1 MSEGGVLI
9 KRLSISALTPGMV
22 IAEDVY
28 TYNNQLIFPKGL
40 ILTDKSITRMEFFSI
55 IYVRVEDELVVP
67 DSVGDIPS
75 YSEKLKATPE
85 FIEFKNVFDNDIA
98 TFKDT
103 LNDVIEKGAPLETDK
118 LLSETVDLINNSS
131 SYVSV
136 FDMLHIMRENDDS
149 TYVHSINVALICN
162 VFARWLRLS
171 EDEVKLASLS
181 GLLHDVG
188 KMMIPEDIIKK
199 PDKLTSQEYRIVK
212 KHCQEGYKILANCD
226 LDKGI
231 KSAALMHHERNDG
244 SGYPYGLT
252 GDRIDFY
259 AKMVAIA
266 DVYDAMTSAR
276 IYRGPLCP
284 FIVVSVFENEGLQK
298 YDTRFILTFLE
309 NIVNTY
315 MLQRVRLSNGAEGE
329 VVFINRKHLSR
340 PTVKCG
346 NQYVDLSKHSDIFIE
361 AMV

>member
-1 MSEGGVLI
+1 
-9 KRLSISALTPGMV
+9 MV
-22 IAEDVY
+22 IAEDVF

-55 IYVRVEDELVVP
+55 MYIRVEDELAIL
-67 DSVGDIPS
+67 DSLDDIPS
-75 YSEKLKATPE
+75 YSERLRNTPE
-85 FIEFKNVFDNDIA
+85 FKEFKKVFNNDIA
-98 TFKDT
+98 SFKDA
-103 LNDVIEKGAPLETDK
+103 LNDVIDKGAPLETDK
-118 LLSETVDLINNSS
+118 LLNETINLISNSD

-136 FDMLHIMRENDDS
+136 FDMLHNMREYDDS
-149 TYVHSINVALICN
+149 TYFHSMNVALICN
-162 VFARWLRLS
+162 VFSRWLRFTP
-171 EDEVKLASLS
+171 EEIKLATMC

-188 KMMIPEDIIKK
+188 KLMIPDEIIRKS
-199 PDKLTSQEYRIVK
+199 DKLTSQEYRLVK

-226 LDKGI
+226 LDKSV
-231 KSAALMHHERNDG
+231 KNAALMHHERNDG
-244 SGYPYGLT
+244 SGYPYGIT
-252 GDRIDFY
+252 ADRIDTY

-284 FIVVSVFENEGLQK
+284 FVVIGIFENEGLQK

-315 MLQRVRLSNGAEGE
+315 LLHRVRLSNGVEGE
-329 VVFINRKHLSR
+329 VVFINRRHLSQ

-346 NQYVDLSKHSDIFIE
+346 GQYIDLSQHPEIFIE
-361 AMV
+361 MVI